1 MRHNRIRRIAI
12 AATMCAGFVNVL
24 PAQQRGTRG
33 AAPKEASTV
42 SRESTSVDTL
52 PDPAAV
58 RQWAS
63 LTKHLLEAFREDHRS
78 AAANIEG
85 DFSALEIRVR
95 LSSQRDDA
103 WVERKFS
110 AAELLRIDA
119 KAMAKTLYDAAK
131 RRL

>member
-1 MRHNRIRRIAI
+1 MRHSRIRQIVI

-24 PAQQRGTRG
+24 PAQQRGTGG
-33 AAPKEASTV
+33 AAPKETSTM